1 MTLAVQAKAGMP
13 TLSLGGPRLPS
24 LAPCAAE
31 FATIY
36 IATYVYITRVR
47 SQFDRY
53 FQAIKGFRATETFV
67 GHRLAVQASFSIYL
81 AAAPCGFRRLWAC
94 VSTSSAANAF
104 SRANCR
110 KRASAIQSY
119 PTTFT
124 PQRSR
129 HSFMSVASITPS
141 AGVGAT
147 LRRRPCQKVTRGCKT
162 MAHRPTASRQA
173 SAA

>member
-1 MTLAVQAKAGMP
+1 MTLAVQAKAGAP
-13 TLSLGGPRLPS
+13 TFSLGGPRLPGF
-24 LAPCAAE
+24 APCAAE

-36 IATYVYITRVR
+36 IANYVYSTLAIG
-47 SQFDRY
+47 QFDHY
-53 FQAIKGFRATETFV
+53 FQAIEGFRATEAFV
-67 GHRLAVQASFSIYL
+67 GHRVEVKAPFSNCL

-124 PQRSR
+124 PLPYVRR
-129 HSFMSVASITPS
+129 EHHH
-141 AGVGAT
+141 VGCRGGHTEAT
-147 LRRRPCQKVTRGCKT
+147 ALPEGDTRGAKPWRI
-162 MAHRPTASRQA
+162 ARR
-173 SAA
+173 